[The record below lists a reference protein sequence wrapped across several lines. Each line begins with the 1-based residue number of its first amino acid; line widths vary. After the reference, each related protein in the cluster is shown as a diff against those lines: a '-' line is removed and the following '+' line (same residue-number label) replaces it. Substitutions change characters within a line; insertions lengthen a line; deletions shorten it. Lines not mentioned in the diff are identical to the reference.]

1 MNPLH
6 RWETCLITWP
16 QTHGYQAKVTQLD
29 LKDTQILDNPPII
42 ARYFAFQYLTDN
54 QTQLVLYW
62 YETITFTIN
71 NATQQKHAK
80 LSLITYPETPQDVPN
95 MENQLLPIAEQIAN
109 QWQPIKT
116 WALISMLI
124 SQHGL
129 ELATTATAI
138 LVLLSVLY
146 IIEVRRQARTS
157 MNAYQKLKTN
167 DQQLI
172 SAVKETQKMNLP
184 TLERIKETYEKSS
197 SAKLTVQQ
205 LEQRL
210 TELQNVNAVKSTLSN
225 NRDEPTITWQA

>member
-1 MNPLH
+1 
-6 RWETCLITWP
+6 
-16 QTHGYQAKVTQLD
+16 
-29 LKDTQILDNPPII
+29 
-42 ARYFAFQYLTDN
+42 
-54 QTQLVLYW
+54 
-62 YETITFTIN
+62 
-71 NATQQKHAK
+71 
-80 LSLITYPETPQDVPN
+80 
-95 MENQLLPIAEQIAN
+95 MENQLLPIAEAIAN
-109 QWQPIKT
+109 HWQPIKT

-124 SQHGL
+124 SHHGL

-138 LVLLSVLY
+138 LVLLSTLY